1 MGGLL
6 FKDDTDQE
14 DRLEY
19 CLARNYLY
27 NMKIMDIISEQ
38 AGSDLKKVELINL
51 MTKMENDLRYMKRLK
66 FTSGTGYITYRFI
79 SKRELEV
86 YVSYD
91 PDHVNPI
98 IPTDLIKIAGDE
110 VISQICLARNM
121 SKEEFVDY
129 YKDVLIDRT
138 DFRIHIERITI
149 TLMEGI
155 LFLKDYMD
163 NNVYNVKIERPNS
176 LYELFN
182 NEDLY
187 RLLPEQLPTFS
198 GDYTTTMTKLVKKC
212 KTIYT
217 ALGKGTWKG
226 HTYDYGKFNQPG
238 ITVHQKN
245 KNYNKRDK
253 IISPDF
259 EITYNPSY
267 AYIDGIIITSNTSP
281 LNDEQKSEFKEW
293 LKNKFNA
300 FGIEFNA

>member
-1 MGGLL
+1 
-6 FKDDTDQE
+6 
-14 DRLEY
+14 
-19 CLARNYLY
+19 
-27 NMKIMDIISEQ
+27 MKIMDIISEQ
-38 AGSDLKKVELINL
+38 EETNLKKVEFENL
-51 MTKMENDLRYMKRLK
+51 MTKIANDLRYIKKLN
-66 FTSGTGYITYRFI
+66 FTSGSGYITYRFI

-98 IPTDLIKIAGDE
+98 IPTDLIKTAGDE
-110 VISQICLARNM
+110 VINIICLASNM
-121 SKEEFVDY
+121 SKDEFVQY
-129 YKDVLIDRT
+129 YRNLFLDRT
-138 DFRIHIERITI
+138 QFTIRIERVTI

-176 LYELFN
+176 MTELFE
-182 NEDLY
+182 NENLY
-187 RLLPEQLPTFS
+187 LLLPEQLPRFS
-198 GDYTTTMTKLVKKC
+198 GDYSATMNKLIKKC
-212 KTIYT
+212 KTIYM

-226 HTYDYGKFNQPG
+226 HTYDYGKFNQPS

-259 EITYNPSY
+259 EITYNPGH
-267 AYIDGIIITSNTSP
+267 AYIDGIKITSNTSP
-281 LNDEQKSEFKEW
+281 LNNEQKSEFKEW
-293 LKNKFNA
+293 LETRFKH

>member
-1 MGGLL
+1 VGGLL

-38 AGSDLKKVELINL
+38 AGSDLKKVELTNL
-51 MTKMENDLRYMKRLK
+51 LLKMSDDLRYMKRLK
-66 FTSGTGYITYRFI
+66 FISGRGYITYRFI
-79 SKRELEV
+79 SKREFEV
-86 YVSYD
+86 FISYD
-91 PDHVNPI
+91 PDPVNPI

-110 VISQICLARNM
+110 MINIICLARNM

-129 YKDVLIDRT
+129 YKDVLYAFTIR
-138 DFRIHIERITI
+138 IERITI

-163 NNVYNVKIERPNS
+163 NNIYNVKIGRPMSMIDLFENENS
-176 LYELFN
+176 YL
-182 NEDLY
+182 
-187 RLLPEQLPTFS
+187 LLPEQLPTFS
-198 GDYTTTMTKLVKKC
+198 GDYATTMTKLVKKC

-281 LNDEQKSEFKEW
+281 LNDEQKDEFKEW

>member
-1 MGGLL
+1 
-6 FKDDTDQE
+6 
-14 DRLEY
+14 
-19 CLARNYLY
+19 
-27 NMKIMDIISEQ
+27 MKIMDIISEQ

>member
-1 MGGLL
+1 VGGLL

-19 CLARNYLY
+19 CLAKNYLY

-86 YVSYD
+86 YVSYN

-110 VISQICLARNM
+110 VVSQICLARNM

-129 YKDVLIDRT
+129 YKDVLYAFTIR
-138 DFRIHIERITI
+138 IERITI

-163 NNVYNVKIERPNS
+163 NNIYNVKIGRPMSMIDLFENENS
-176 LYELFN
+176 YL
-182 NEDLY
+182 
-187 RLLPEQLPTFS
+187 LLPEQLPRFS
-198 GDYTTTMTKLVKKC
+198 GDYSTTMTKLVKKC

-281 LNDEQKSEFKEW
+281 LNDEQKDEFKEW

>member
-19 CLARNYLY
+19 CLAKNYLY

-129 YKDVLIDRT
+129 YKDVLYAFTIR
-138 DFRIHIERITI
+138 IERITI

-163 NNVYNVKIERPNS
+163 NNIYNVKIGRPMSMIDLFENENS
-176 LYELFN
+176 YL
-182 NEDLY
+182 
-187 RLLPEQLPTFS
+187 LLPEQLPTFS
-198 GDYTTTMTKLVKKC
+198 GDYATTMTKLVKKC
-212 KTIYT
+212 KTIYA

-281 LNDEQKSEFKEW
+281 LNDEQKDEFKEW